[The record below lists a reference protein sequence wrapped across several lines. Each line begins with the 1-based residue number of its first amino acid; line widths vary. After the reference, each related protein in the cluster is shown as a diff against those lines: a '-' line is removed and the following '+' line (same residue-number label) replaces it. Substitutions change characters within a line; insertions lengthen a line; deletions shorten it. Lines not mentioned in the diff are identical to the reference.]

1 MDNLHKCPLIH
12 SLYNV
17 YMLCH
22 FQWPYKQR
30 RFTCIESTAVARSQ
44 RTLVPVNEYN
54 NNNNNYDDDEDELRF
69 DEF

>member
-1 MDNLHKCPLIH
+1 
-12 SLYNV
+12 
-17 YMLCH
+17 MLCH